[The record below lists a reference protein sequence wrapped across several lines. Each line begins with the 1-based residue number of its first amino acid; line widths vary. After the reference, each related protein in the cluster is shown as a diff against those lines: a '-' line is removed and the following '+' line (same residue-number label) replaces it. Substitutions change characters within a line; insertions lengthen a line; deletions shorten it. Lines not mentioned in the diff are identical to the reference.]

1 MFWNGGSV
9 TMLHKL
15 KHENGDIAA
24 VVDCDLQFM
33 LDRGY
38 VYMTD
43 GEINKHESVPESE
56 FHTEWDGKTWIDVRT
71 SEERL
76 EYARSQMPTLSP
88 SEFDIKLVDAG
99 LYNQVQD
106 LIQLDIKLKIAYT
119 RALFFSRTDPF
130 IEQARI
136 ALELTNEQVDAIW
149 IS

>member
-1 MFWNGGSV
+1 
-9 TMLHKL
+9 MLHKL

-43 GEINKHESVPESE
+43 DEINKHESVPESE
-56 FHTEWDGKTWIDVRT
+56 FHTEWDGKTWIDMRT

-88 SEFDIKLVDAG
+88 IEFDIKLVDAG

-106 LIQLDIKLKIAYT
+106 LIQSDIKLKIAYT
-119 RALFFSRTDPF
+119 RAIFFSRTDDF
-130 IEQARI
+130 IDQTRI